1 MAWISSYMAFCHAKE
16 RLASWKV
23 DGSWADKEESHG
35 VEVTPN
41 EEMMHGAPLS
51 KTC

>member
-1 MAWISSYMAFCHAKE
+1 MPLLCMAMAFCHAKE

-35 VEVTPN
+35 VEVTPRLAIL
-41 EEMMHGAPLS
+41 GFYG
-51 KTC
+51 